1 MTSAAAWRFASPLL
15 LKRAWVLADNVY
27 VQAGISL
34 QPTDRHPRRLRL
46 AHQALPVPLDP
57 TRTGEDA
64 ARLEKGIQRLV
75 VGQQEA
81 ILQIVNV
88 YQTFVAGMN
97 APGRPVGNFLFLGP
111 SGTGKTRVVEAA
123 AEVLLGD
130 SSAVVKIDCAEFQ
143 HSHEIAKLVG
153 SPPGYLGHRE
163 TQALLSQEAL
173 DQHQTADVPLS
184 LVLFDEIEKGSDAL
198 WHLLLGILDKGIL
211 TLGDN
216 RKVDFAQCL
225 IFLTSNLGAKEME
238 ALAGQGMGFSAAA
251 GAPSGAAL
259 RNRFEN
265 IGVQAAR
272 KRFSP
277 EFMNRIDKTVV
288 FHSLG
293 VEELQKVLDLEL
305 AQVQRLILT
314 GTPCLFQV
322 SADARRLLIESGT
335 DPKYGA
341 RHLKRAI
348 ERLLVHPMANLVA
361 SGQIRPGD
369 RVDIDRNDGGLNF
382 QRTDEGLTL
391 HQMCRAAGSAFPIDE
406 PLFDEYA
413 ARRAAAGDL
422 KRSREVFSA

>member
-1 MTSAAAWRFASPLL
+1 M
-15 LKRAWVLADNVY
+15 
-27 VQAGISL
+27 
-34 QPTDRHPRRLRL
+34 

-57 TRTGEDA
+57 TRTGDDA
-64 ARLEKGIQRLV
+64 ARLERGIQRLV
-75 VGQQEA
+75 VGQQAA
-81 ILQIVNV
+81 IHQIVNV
-88 YQTFVAGMN
+88 YQTFLAGMN

-123 AEVLLGD
+123 AEALLGD
-130 SSAVVKIDCAEFQ
+130 SAAVVKIDCAEFQ

-173 DQHQTADVPLS
+173 DQHHTADVPLS

-216 RKVDFAQCL
+216 RKVDFSQCL

-238 ALAGQGMGFSAAA
+238 ALTGPGVGFSPLV
-251 GAPSGAAL
+251 GAISGEAL
-259 RNRFEN
+259 RQRVEN

-293 VEELQKVLDLEL
+293 EVELQRVLDLEL
-305 AQVQRLILT
+305 AQVQRLILM

-322 SADARRLLIESGT
+322 SAEARQLLIESGT

-369 RVDIDRNDGGLNF
+369 RVDIDRTGSGLQF

-391 HQMCRAAGSAFPIDE
+391 HQMYRAAGLSFPIDE
-406 PLFDEYA
+406 QLFDDHG
-413 ARRAAAGDL
+413 ARRAAAGEPD
-422 KRSREVFSA
+422 RGRELFSA

>member
-1 MTSAAAWRFASPLL
+1 M
-15 LKRAWVLADNVY
+15 
-27 VQAGISL
+27 
-34 QPTDRHPRRLRL
+34 

-57 TRTGEDA
+57 AQTGEDA
-64 ARLEKGIQRLV
+64 ARLERGMQRLV

-81 ILQIVNV
+81 VRQIVNV
-88 YQTFVAGMN
+88 YQTFMAGMN

-130 SSAVVKIDCAEFQ
+130 ASAVVKIDCAEFQ

-173 DQHQTADVPLS
+173 DQHHTAAVPIS

-216 RKVDFAQCL
+216 RKVDFSQCL

-238 ALAGQGMGFSAAA
+238 SLVGPGVGFSPVTAAA
-251 GAPSGAAL
+251 DGAAV
-259 RNRFEN
+259 RQRVEN
-265 IGVQAAR
+265 IGIQAAR

-293 VEELQKVLDLEL
+293 QEELQKVLDLEL
-305 AQVQRLILT
+305 AQVQRLILS
-314 GTPCLFQV
+314 GTPCLIQL
-322 SADARRLLIESGT
+322 SAEARRLLIESGT

-348 ERLLVHPMANLVA
+348 ERLVVHPMANLVA
-361 SGQIRPGD
+361 SGQVRPGD
-369 RVDIDRNDGGLNF
+369 RIDLDRGESGLKF

-391 HQMCRAAGSAFPIDE
+391 HQMYRAAGLTFPIDE
-406 PLFDEYA
+406 PLCEDYA
-413 ARRAAAGDL
+413 VRRAAAGDPD
-422 KRSREVFSA
+422 RRRELFSV

>member
-1 MTSAAAWRFASPLL
+1 M
-15 LKRAWVLADNVY
+15 
-27 VQAGISL
+27 
-34 QPTDRHPRRLRL
+34 

-57 TRTGEDA
+57 TRTGDDA
-64 ARLEKGIQRLV
+64 LRLERGIQRLV
-75 VGQQEA
+75 VGQEEA
-81 ILQIVNV
+81 IRQIVNV

-97 APGRPVGNFLFLGP
+97 SPGRPVGNFLFLGP
-111 SGTGKTRVVEAA
+111 SGTGKTRVVEATGEA
-123 AEVLLGD
+123 LLGD
-130 SSAVVKIDCAEFQ
+130 PSAVVKIDCAEFQ
-143 HSHEIAKLVG
+143 HSHEIAKLLG

-173 DQHQTADVPLS
+173 DQHHTADVPLS

-198 WHLLLGILDKGIL
+198 WNLLLGILDKGIL

-238 ALAGQGMGFSAAA
+238 ALAGPGLGFSPLVDAT
-251 GAPSGAAL
+251 SSAAL
-259 RNRFEN
+259 TQRKEN

-293 VEELQKVLDLEL
+293 DAELQKVLDLEL
-305 AQVQRLILT
+305 AQVQRLMLM

-322 SADARRLLIESGT
+322 SAEARQLLIESGT
-335 DPKYGA
+335 DSKYGA

-361 SGQIRPGD
+361 SGQLRSGD
-369 RVDIDRNDGGLNF
+369 RVDIDRTESGFLF

-391 HQMCRAAGSAFPIDE
+391 HQMYLAAGLAFPIDE
-406 PLFDEYA
+406 PFFDDYGV
-413 ARRAAAGDL
+413 RRAAAGDPD
-422 KRSREVFSA
+422 RGREVFSL

>member
-1 MTSAAAWRFASPLL
+1 
-15 LKRAWVLADNVY
+15 
-27 VQAGISL
+27 
-34 QPTDRHPRRLRL
+34 
-46 AHQALPVPLDP
+46 LPVPLDP
-57 TRTGEDA
+57 TQTGADA
-64 ARLEKGIQRLV
+64 ARLERGIQRLV

-81 ILQIVNV
+81 VRQIVNV

-130 SSAVVKIDCAEFQ
+130 ASAVVKIDCGEFQ

-173 DQHQTADVPLS
+173 DQHHTADVPLS

-238 ALAGQGMGFSAAA
+238 SLVGPGVGFSPVALAAD
-251 GAPSGAAL
+251 GAVVKQ
-259 RNRFEN
+259 RVEN

-293 VEELQKVLDLEL
+293 DEELQRVLDLEL
-305 AQVQRLILT
+305 AQVQRLILM
-314 GTPCLFQV
+314 GTPCLIQV
-322 SADARRLLIESGT
+322 SAEARRLLIESGT
-335 DPKYGA
+335 DHKYGA

-348 ERLLVHPMANLVA
+348 ERLVVHPMANLVA

-369 RVDIDRNDGGLNF
+369 RVDLDRSESGLKF

-391 HQMCRAAGSAFPIDE
+391 QQMYRAAGLTLPIDE
-406 PLFDEYA
+406 PPCDDNG
-413 ARRAAAGDL
+413 ARRAAAGDPN
-422 KRSREVFSA
+422 RRRELFSV

>member
-1 MTSAAAWRFASPLL
+1 M
-15 LKRAWVLADNVY
+15 
-27 VQAGISL
+27 
-34 QPTDRHPRRLRL
+34 

-57 TRTGEDA
+57 TRTGDDA
-64 ARLEKGIQRLV
+64 ARLERGIQRLV

-81 ILQIVNV
+81 IQQIVNV

-130 SSAVVKIDCAEFQ
+130 ASSVVKIDCAEFQ

-173 DQHQTADVPLS
+173 DQHHTADVPLS

-216 RKVDFAQCL
+216 RKVDFSQCL

-238 ALAGQGMGFSAAA
+238 TLAGPGVGFSPVACAN
-251 GAPSGAAL
+251 GAAL
-259 RNRFEN
+259 RQRRES
-265 IGVQAAR
+265 IGLQAAR

-293 VEELQKVLDLEL
+293 DEELQRVLDLEL
-305 AQVQRLILT
+305 AQVQRLILL

-322 SADARRLLIESGT
+322 SAAARRLLLESGT

-361 SGQIRPGD
+361 SGQVRTGD
-369 RVDIDRNDGGLNF
+369 RVDIDCSESGLEF

-391 HQMCRAAGSAFPIDE
+391 HQMYRAAGLAFPIDE
-406 PLFDEYA
+406 PIFDDPG
-413 ARRAAAGDL
+413 ARRAAAGD
-422 KRSREVFSA
+422 RQRNREFFSV

>member
-1 MTSAAAWRFASPLL
+1 MT
-15 LKRAWVLADNVY
+15 
-27 VQAGISL
+27 
-34 QPTDRHPRRLRL
+34 
-46 AHQALPVPLDP
+46 HQALPVPLDP
-57 TRTGEDA
+57 TRTGDDA
-64 ARLEKGIQRLV
+64 SRLERGIQRLV
-75 VGQQEA
+75 VGQEDA
-81 ILQIVNV
+81 IRQIVNV

-111 SGTGKTRVVEAA
+111 SGTGKTRVVEAT

-130 SSAVVKIDCAEFQ
+130 ASAVVKIDCAEFQ

-173 DQHQTADVPLS
+173 DQHHTAAVPLS

-198 WHLLLGILDKGIL
+198 WHLLLGILDKGVL

-238 ALAGQGMGFSAAA
+238 ALVGPGVGFSSLA
-251 GAPSGAAL
+251 GAASGAAL
-259 RNRFEN
+259 RQRVEN

-293 VEELQKVLDLEL
+293 DAELQRVLDLEL
-305 AQVQRLILT
+305 AQVQRLILM

-322 SADARRLLIESGT
+322 SAEARRLLIESGT
-335 DPKYGA
+335 DAKYGA

-369 RVDIDRNDGGLNF
+369 RVDIDRAESDFQF

-391 HQMCRAAGSAFPIDE
+391 YQMYRAAGLAFPIDE
-406 PLFDEYA
+406 PLFDEQSR
-413 ARRAAAGDL
+413 RRAAAGDPD
-422 KRSREVFSA
+422 RGREAFSV

>member
-1 MTSAAAWRFASPLL
+1 
-15 LKRAWVLADNVY
+15 
-27 VQAGISL
+27 
-34 QPTDRHPRRLRL
+34 L

-57 TRTGEDA
+57 TQTGADA
-64 ARLEKGIQRLV
+64 ARLERGIQRLV

-81 ILQIVNV
+81 VRQIVNV

-130 SSAVVKIDCAEFQ
+130 ASAVVKIDCAEFQ

-173 DQHQTADVPLS
+173 DQHHTADVPLS

-238 ALAGQGMGFSAAA
+238 SLVGPGVGFSPVALAAD
-251 GAPSGAAL
+251 GAVVKQRA
-259 RNRFEN
+259 EN

-293 VEELQKVLDLEL
+293 DEELQRVLDLEL
-305 AQVQRLILT
+305 AQVQRLILM
-314 GTPCLFQV
+314 GTPCLIQV
-322 SADARRLLIESGT
+322 SAEARRLLIESGT
-335 DPKYGA
+335 DHKYGA

-348 ERLLVHPMANLVA
+348 ERLVVHPMANLVA

-369 RVDIDRNDGGLNF
+369 RVDLDRSESGLKF

-391 HQMCRAAGSAFPIDE
+391 QQMYRAAGLTLPIDE
-406 PLFDEYA
+406 PPCDDNG
-413 ARRAAAGDL
+413 ARRAAAGDPN
-422 KRSREVFSA
+422 RRRELFSV